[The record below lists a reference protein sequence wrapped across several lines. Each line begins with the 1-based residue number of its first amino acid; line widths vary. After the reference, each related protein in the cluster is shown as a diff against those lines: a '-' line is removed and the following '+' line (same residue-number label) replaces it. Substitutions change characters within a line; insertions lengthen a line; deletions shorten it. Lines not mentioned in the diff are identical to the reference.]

1 MILESFIPSFILVL
15 VSEMGDKS
23 QIAALLLGAKYKRA
37 HAKVFLGIAA
47 AISLMTFISVFLG
60 YSLAYI
66 IPEALL
72 KLISS
77 AAFIAFGLYMLFEK
91 EERMRNFRKGKSP
104 FAASFMLMTASEFGD
119 KTQLAAIA
127 LSANANPFGVFLG
140 FVSGILLLSAIAIF
154 LGRNLANYIDEK
166 KLKMAS
172 ALIFVAF
179 GTAILL
185 GLF

>member
-1 MILESFIPSFILVL
+1 MLLESFVSSFIIVVL
-15 VSEMGDKS
+15 SEMGDKS
-23 QIAALLLGAKYKRA
+23 QIAALLLGAKYRKT
-37 HAKVFLGIAA
+37 HMKVFLGIAA

-77 AAFIAFGLYMLFEK
+77 AAFIAFGLYMFFEK
-91 EERMRNFRKGKSP
+91 EERIRNFHKGKSP
-104 FAASFMLMTASEFGD
+104 FAAAFMLMAASEFGD

-127 LSANANPFGVFLG
+127 LSANSNPFGVFLG

-154 LGRNLANYIDEK
+154 LGKNLGKAIDER
-166 KLKMAS
+166 KLKIAS
-172 ALIFVAF
+172 AAVFIGL
-179 GTAILL
+179 GTAILSEL
-185 GLF
+185 L